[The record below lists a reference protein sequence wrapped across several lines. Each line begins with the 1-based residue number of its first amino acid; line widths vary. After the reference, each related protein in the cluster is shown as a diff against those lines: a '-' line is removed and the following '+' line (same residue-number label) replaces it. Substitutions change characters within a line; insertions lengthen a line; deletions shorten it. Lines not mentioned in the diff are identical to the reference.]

1 MDASEPVKWDKKYD
15 YYEIESIT
23 FYDIGFNL
31 GIGLDLHPTKGPF
44 FVRLSYN
51 HEFYSPDWGVKTSK
65 FTEWI
70 ESDEWYGDNDFHN
83 HSFTIS
89 VGWQSGRKN
98 IVKENVLS
106 RMKKIP

>member
-1 MDASEPVKWDKKYD
+1 M
-15 YYEIESIT
+15 
-23 FYDIGFNL
+23 
-31 GIGLDLHPTKGPF
+31 
-44 FVRLSYN
+44 
-51 HEFYSPDWGVKTSK
+51 KTSK

-98 IVKENVLS
+98 IVKENVPIENEEDTV
-106 RMKKIP
+106 KN